1 MINKTLI
8 IAHRGGASIGVVEN
22 TIDAF
27 QKSINLGV
35 PMAELDVRRTKDKY
49 LVCHHDQ
56 SIDGKYLECLEYE
69 NLLKISN
76 SHGFAVPLFEEV
88 LQLCCGK
95 INLDIELKEEGY
107 EEDVL
112 LLTKKYFKYSE
123 FVVKS
128 FNYKSVTKI
137 KLIEPNV
144 KVGLL
149 LEGEEEEFKKF
160 SIIRKVLEI
169 FPEYK
174 ILRSGLD
181 FVSPNYRLLKFG
193 FLIRMKFLNK
203 EVYVWTVNEESL
215 LENLFKVKVDAVITD
230 KPDLAMKI
238 LERVSS
244 QSN

>member
-1 MINKTLI
+1 MTDKTLI

-27 QKSINLGV
+27 QKAINLGV

-56 SIDGKYLECLEYE
+56 SIGGKYLECLEYAE
-69 NLLKISN
+69 VLKISN
-76 SHGFAVPLFEEV
+76 SNGFTVPLLEEV

-95 INLDIELKEEGY
+95 MNLDIELKEEGY

-112 LLTKKYFKYSE
+112 SLTKKYFRYSE
-123 FVVKS
+123 FVIKS
-128 FNYKSVTKI
+128 FNYISVTKI
-137 KLIEPNV
+137 KRIDPNV

-149 LEGEEEEFKKF
+149 LEGEEEEFKRF
-160 SIIRKVLEI
+160 SIIQKVLEI

-174 ILRSGLD
+174 ILRSRLD
-181 FVSPNYRLLKFG
+181 FVSPHYRLLKFG
-193 FLIRMKFLNK
+193 FLIRMRLLKK
-203 EVYVWTVNEESL
+203 EVYVWTVNEEKL
-215 LENLFKVKVDAVITD
+215 LKDLFKIKVDAVITD
-230 KPDLAMKI
+230 KPDVAMKV
-238 LERVSS
+238 LARVSG

>member
-1 MINKTLI
+1 MTDKTLI

-27 QKSINLGV
+27 QTATNLGV

-49 LVCHHDQ
+49 LVCHHDAF
-56 SIDGKYLECLEYE
+56 IGEKCLGCLEYAE
-69 NLLKISN
+69 VLKISN
-76 SHGFAVPLFEEV
+76 SNGFTVPLLEEV

-95 INLDIELKEEGY
+95 MNLDIELKEEGY

-112 LLTKKYFKYSE
+112 SLTKKYFRYSE

-128 FNYKSVTKI
+128 FNYISVTKI
-137 KLIEPNV
+137 KRIDPNV

-149 LEGEEEEFKKF
+149 LEGEEEEFERF
-160 SIIRKVLEI
+160 SIIRKILEI

-174 ILRSGLD
+174 ILRSGAD
-181 FVSPNYRLLKFG
+181 FVSPHYRLLKFG
-193 FLIRMKFLNK
+193 FLIRMKFLKK
-203 EVYVWTVNEESL
+203 EVYVWTVNEEKL
-215 LENLFKVKVDAVITD
+215 LENLFKIKVDAVITD
-230 KPDLAMKI
+230 KPDLALKI
-238 LERVSS
+238 LERVSG